1 MATTEH
7 MGLTVGVSEL
17 QTEDAVKL
25 RMIIAELDEAVEQ
38 RVPGYRTILAQI
50 HSIVKNDPSQVTILE
65 PEAAAVIVR
74 AMSYARGE
82 VFEEKAAKKAA
93 VKKKTPAN
101 LGAMM

>member
-1 MATTEH
+1 MEH

-25 RMIIAELDEAVEQ
+25 RMILAELDEAVEQ

-50 HSIVKNDPSQVTILE
+50 HSIIKNDPNQVTVLE
-65 PEAAAVIVR
+65 PEAAAVIIK

-82 VFEEKAAKKAA
+82 VFEEKAVKKTAAKKKP
-93 VKKKTPAN
+93 VAN
-101 LGAMM
+101 LGSLL